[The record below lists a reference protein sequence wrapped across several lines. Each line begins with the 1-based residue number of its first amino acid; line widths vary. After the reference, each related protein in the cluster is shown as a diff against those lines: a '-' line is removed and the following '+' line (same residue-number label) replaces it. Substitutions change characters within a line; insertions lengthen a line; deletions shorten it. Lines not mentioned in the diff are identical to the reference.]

1 MRPVSDRPHRL
12 AVTGVRA
19 YSDVGNAVA
28 RAVARRTAELA
39 ARAEP
44 ERRAPAPAAAL
55 LAARPTALGVESE
68 VSIRV
73 YADGGSISVVRHLR
87 GAEVVGIEA
96 VIR

>member
-1 MRPVSDRPHRL
+1 MRPVSDRPLRPA
-12 AVTGVRA
+12 AVGARA
-19 YSDVGNAVA
+19 YSDAGAAVA

-39 ARAEP
+39 ARDHRQPPA
-44 ERRAPAPAAAL
+44 APALPQ
-55 LAARPTALGVESE
+55 LAARPTPAGVESE

-87 GAEVVGIEA
+87 GAEVIGIEA